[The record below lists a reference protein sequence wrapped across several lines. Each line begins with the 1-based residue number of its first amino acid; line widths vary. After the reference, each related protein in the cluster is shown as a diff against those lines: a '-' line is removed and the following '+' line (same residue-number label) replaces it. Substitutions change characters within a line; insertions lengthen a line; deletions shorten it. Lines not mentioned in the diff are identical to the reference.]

1 MAKKR
6 KTKKFDAGGVAEA
19 KPAWMTE
26 DERGIEPV
34 YPVEE
39 AVLGKIGS
47 KLLKPVGQYIAKE
60 ADLLTRPKVVNR
72 LYNDKIGGPEY
83 AAGDVSKKYGVRNV
97 FSPQE
102 LEDIKSSGYM
112 RPRQAMGTGKQPKQ
126 SKYFTMT
133 DEPKGQTIR
142 VPSDKIPK
150 GRAVRR
156 EDVEVFNKQ
165 TGEYE
170 PLKKG
175 GSVKSKKNL
184 ASSRGDGCVQRGKTK
199 GRFV

>member
-1 MAKKR
+1 MSKKR
-6 KTKKFDAGGVAEA
+6 KTKKFDTGGVAEA

-39 AVLGKIGS
+39 AVLGGIGS
-47 KLLKPVGQYIAKE
+47 KLLKPVGRYIAKE

-72 LYNDKIGGPEY
+72 LYNEKIGGPEY

-112 RPRQAMGTGKQPKQ
+112 RPRQATSTGKQPKQ
-126 SKYFTMT
+126 AKYFTMT
-133 DEPKGQTIR
+133 DEPNGQTIR

-165 TGEYE
+165 TGKYE
-170 PLKKG
+170 PFKKG
-175 GSVKSKKNL
+175 GKVK
-184 ASSRGDGCVQRGKTK
+184 ASSASKRADGCAQRGKTK